1 MSLEGSFEKIIYL
14 FGAGKAEGSGKMK
27 AILGGKGANL
37 AEMCNLGLPVPPGFT
52 ISTAQCKEFYKNNKQ
67 LSNALLE
74 EISKGI
80 KNIEAEVGGGIKF
93 GSGSFPLLVSV
104 RSGASVSMPGM
115 MDTILNLGLNE
126 ETVKALTAKSGNERF
141 ALDSYRRFIQMYS
154 DVVLGVEH
162 HYFESILDDKKLELR
177 IKNDSQLAPE
187 DLKEII
193 AGYKHIVKEK
203 TGKEFP
209 QDPHEQLKGAISAVF
224 LSWMND
230 RAEYY
235 RKMYGIS
242 AEIGTA
248 VNVQAMVFGN
258 LGETSAT
265 GVAFTRNPSTGE
277 KKIYGEYLINAQG
290 EDVVAGIRT
299 PYPIDN
305 ASKTPENSGFPSLE
319 DEMPAV
325 YKQFLEITTKLENHY
340 KDMQDIEFTIQE
352 EKLWF
357 LQTRN
362 GKRTMNAAVKIAVD
376 MVNEGLISKEE
387 AIMRVNP
394 NGVDQLLH
402 NTIDPTAKKQVID
415 KGLPASPGAAS
426 GVICFSPKS
435 VVKAVKEGKKAIL
448 TRIETSPEDIEG
460 MNLAEGILTTRG
472 GMTSHAAVV
481 ARGMGKVCVT
491 SAKSMNISYEL
502 GKITLS
508 DNEVLREGDVITID
522 GGTGEVFKGLV
533 KTIKPELSKE
543 FKELME
549 WADGVRT
556 LQIRA
561 NAETVADAKTALGF
575 GAQGIG
581 LCRTEHM
588 FFEKE
593 RIIFVRQMIVAS
605 TLAERKHA
613 LEKILPFQ
621 VKDFTEILEVMN
633 GLPVNI
639 RLLDPPLHE
648 FLPAKEEE
656 IEELAHSLKIESFKI
671 KARIE
676 ALHEANPMLGHRGC
690 RLGITYP
697 EIYEMQV
704 RAIFMAGKSV
714 IAKGGKPVIEIMI
727 PLIITQKEMEI
738 LHKMVTDVA
747 KEFSGVNY
755 TVGTMIETP
764 RAALMGGEI
773 AKYADYFSF
782 GTNDLTQMTLGISRD
797 DSASF
802 VPSYIEAGI
811 FEVDPFVRLD
821 TTGVGRLMELAVK
834 EGRAVKPSLKA
845 SICGEHGGDPFSIQF
860 AHKLG
865 LNYVSCSP
873 FRIPAARLAA
883 AIAKIS
889 EKN

>member
-1 MSLEGSFEKIIYL
+1 MSLQNGLEKIIYL
-14 FGAGKAEGSGKMK
+14 FGAGKAEGNGKMK

-52 ISTAQCKEFYKNNKQ
+52 ISTTQCKEFYKNNKQ
-67 LSNALLE
+67 LSSVLLE

-141 ALDSYRRFIQMYS
+141 ALDSYRRFIQMYA

-177 IKNDSQLAPE
+177 IKNDSQLAPD

-242 AEIGTA
+242 SEIGTA

-319 DEMPAV
+319 DEMPSV
-325 YKQFLEITTKLENHY
+325 YKQFLEITAKLEKHY
-340 KDMQDIEFTIQE
+340 KDMQDIEFTIQDK
-352 EKLWF
+352 KLWF

-376 MVNEGLISKEE
+376 MVVESLITKEE

-435 VVKAVKEGKKAIL
+435 VIKAVKEGKKAIL

-491 SAKSMNISYEL
+491 SAKCMNISYEL

-522 GGTGEVFKGLV
+522 GGTGEIFKGLV

-543 FKELME
+543 FKQLME
-549 WADGVRT
+549 WADGIRT

-605 TLAERKHA
+605 TLEERKHA
-613 LEKILPFQ
+613 LAKILPFQ

-648 FLPAKEEE
+648 FLPAKDEE
-656 IEELAHSLKIESFKI
+656 IEELANSLKIESFKI
-671 KARIE
+671 RARIE

-704 RAIFMAGKSV
+704 RAIFTAGKNV

-738 LHKMVTDVA
+738 LHKMVVDVS
-747 KEFSGVNY
+747 KEFPGVSY

-821 TTGVGRLMELAVK
+821 ISGVGRLMELAVK

-889 EKN
+889 EN